1 MPPDA
6 DPERHLFTGWL
17 LGPKR
22 FIAVVIAFC
31 LILGAKTWWE
41 FAEQLA
47 QAPCQGLPDFGC
59 WANALA
65 KAVVA
70 GLVTASFCLLSLWF
84 ISYFTPE
91 VGQMIAE
98 LFKENRFQRGLQQGL
113 QQGFDQGHGKGRQEG
128 LEQGRREGIQQGSSD
143 QQKAWEGW
151 NRRREQAHAEG
162 REFTEPPPTLETDR
176 NGQ

>member
-1 MPPDA
+1 MTPDA

-41 FAEQLA
+41 FAEKLA

-91 VGQMIAE
+91 VWQMIAE
-98 LFKENRFQRGLQQGL
+98 LFKQNRFQRGLQRGIGQ
-113 QQGFDQGHGKGRQEG
+113 
-128 LEQGRREGIQQGSSD
+128 GIQIGASA

-151 NRRREQAHAEG
+151 NSRREQADAEG
-162 REFTEPPPTLETDR
+162 REFTEPPPTLKTNR
-176 NGQ
+176 NGK

>member
-1 MPPDA
+1 MTPDA

-59 WANALA
+59 WANAFA
-65 KAVVA
+65 KALVA

-91 VGQMIAE
+91 VWQMIAE
-98 LFKENRFQRGLQQGL
+98 LFKEGRFQRGLQQGL
-113 QQGFDQGHGKGRQEG
+113 QRGIGQ
-128 LEQGRREGIQQGSSD
+128 GIQIGASA

-151 NRRREQAHAEG
+151 NSRREQAAAEG

>member
-1 MPPDA
+1 MTPDA

-31 LILGAKTWWE
+31 LILGGKTWWE

-91 VGQMIAE
+91 VWQMIAE
-98 LFKENRFQRGLQQGL
+98 LFKQNRFQRGAAT
-113 QQGFDQGHGKGRQEG
+113 
-128 LEQGRREGIQQGSSD
+128 
-143 QQKAWEGW
+143 QQKAWEDW
-151 NRRREQAHAEG
+151 NRRREQADAEG
-162 REFTEPPPTLETDR
+162 REFTEPPPTLKTDR

>member
-1 MPPDA
+1 MTPDA

-41 FAEQLA
+41 FAENLA
-47 QAPCQGLPDFGC
+47 QAQCQGLPDFGC
-59 WANALA
+59 WANAWA

-84 ISYFTPE
+84 ISYFTRE
-91 VGQMIAE
+91 VWQMIAE
-98 LFKENRFQRGLQQGL
+98 LFKESRFQRGLQR
-113 QQGFDQGHGKGRQEG
+113 GFAQGHGQGRQEG
-128 LEQGRREGIQQGSSD
+128 LEQGRREGIQQVAA

-151 NRRREQAHAEG
+151 NSRREQADAEG
-162 REFTEPPPTLETDR
+162 REFTEPPPTLKTNR

>member
-1 MPPDA
+1 MTPDA

-47 QAPCQGLPDFGC
+47 STPCQGLPDFGC
-59 WANALA
+59 WANAFA
-65 KAVVA
+65 KALVA

-91 VGQMIAE
+91 VWQMIAE
-98 LFKENRFQRGLQQGL
+98 LFKESRFQRGLQRGAA
-113 QQGFDQGHGKGRQEG
+113 
-128 LEQGRREGIQQGSSD
+128 I

>member
-1 MPPDA
+1 MTPDA

-41 FAEQLA
+41 FAENLA
-47 QAPCQGLPDFGC
+47 QAQCQGLPDFGC

-65 KAVVA
+65 KSLVA

-84 ISYFTPE
+84 ISYFTRE
-91 VGQMIAE
+91 VWQMIAE
-98 LFKENRFQRGLQQGL
+98 LFKQNRFQRGL
-113 QQGFDQGHGKGRQEG
+113 DQGVQIGA
-128 LEQGRREGIQQGSSD
+128 SA

-151 NRRREQAHAEG
+151 NRRREQADAEG

>member
-41 FAEQLA
+41 FAENLS

-59 WANALA
+59 WANAFA
-65 KAVVA
+65 KALVA

-91 VGQMIAE
+91 VWQMIAE
-98 LFKENRFQRGLQQGL
+98 LFKQNRFQRGL
-113 QQGFDQGHGKGRQEG
+113 DQGVQIGA
-128 LEQGRREGIQQGSSD
+128 ST
-143 QQKAWEGW
+143 QQKAWEDW

-162 REFTEPPPTLETDR
+162 REFTEPPPTLESDR

>member
-1 MPPDA
+1 MTPDA

-65 KAVVA
+65 KAFVA

-91 VGQMIAE
+91 VWQMIAE
-98 LFKENRFQRGLQQGL
+98 LFKQNRFQRGAAT
-113 QQGFDQGHGKGRQEG
+113 
-128 LEQGRREGIQQGSSD
+128 
-143 QQKAWEGW
+143 QQKAWEDW
-151 NRRREQAHAEG
+151 NRRREQADAEG
-162 REFTEPPPTLETDR
+162 REFTEPPPTLKTDR

>member
-1 MPPDA
+1 MTPDA

-41 FAEQLA
+41 FAENLA
-47 QAPCQGLPDFGC
+47 QAQCQGLPDFGC
-59 WANALA
+59 WANAWA
-65 KAVVA
+65 KALVA

-84 ISYFTPE
+84 ISYFTRE
-91 VGQMIAE
+91 VWQMIAE
-98 LFKENRFQRGLQQGL
+98 LFKESRFQRGLQQGL
-113 QQGFDQGHGKGRQEG
+113 QRGIGQ
-128 LEQGRREGIQQGSSD
+128 GIQIGASA
-143 QQKAWEGW
+143 QQKAWEDW
-151 NRRREQAHAEG
+151 NRRREQADAEG
-162 REFTEPPPTLETDR
+162 REFTEPPPTLEINR

>member
-1 MPPDA
+1 MIPDA

-59 WANALA
+59 WADALA
-65 KAVVA
+65 KALVA

-91 VGQMIAE
+91 VWQMIAE
-98 LFKENRFQRGLQQGL
+98 LFKQNRFQRGAAT
-113 QQGFDQGHGKGRQEG
+113 
-128 LEQGRREGIQQGSSD
+128 

-151 NRRREQAHAEG
+151 NRRREQADAEG
-162 REFTEPPPTLETDR
+162 REFTEPPPTLKTNR

>member
-1 MPPDA
+1 MT
-6 DPERHLFTGWL
+6 PEDTAARHLFTGWL

-31 LILGAKTWWE
+31 LILAAETWWE
-41 FAEQLA
+41 FEEQLA
-47 QAPCQGLPDFGC
+47 QAQCLGLPDFGC
-59 WANALA
+59 WANAGA
-65 KAVVA
+65 KALVA

-84 ISYFTPE
+84 ISYFTKE

-98 LFKENRFQRGLQQGL
+98 IFKQNRFQQGAAA
-113 QQGFDQGHGKGRQEG
+113 
-128 LEQGRREGIQQGSSD
+128 

-151 NRRREQAHAEG
+151 NRRREQAAAEG
-162 REFTEPPPTLETDR
+162 REFTEPPPTLEITR

>member
-65 KAVVA
+65 KALVA

-84 ISYFTPE
+84 ISYFTRE
-91 VGQMIAE
+91 VWQMIAE
-98 LFKENRFQRGLQQGL
+98 LFKEGRFQRGLQQGL
-113 QQGFDQGHGKGRQEG
+113 QRGIGQ
-128 LEQGRREGIQQGSSD
+128 GIQIGASA

-151 NRRREQAHAEG
+151 NSRREQAHAEG

>member
-1 MPPDA
+1 MTPDA

-41 FAEQLA
+41 FGEQLP
-47 QAPCQGLPDFGC
+47 QTPCQGLPDFGC
-59 WANALA
+59 WANAFA
-65 KAVVA
+65 KALVA

-91 VGQMIAE
+91 VWQMIAE
-98 LFKENRFQRGLQQGL
+98 LFKQNRFQRGL
-113 QQGFDQGHGKGRQEG
+113 DQGVQIGA
-128 LEQGRREGIQQGSSD
+128 ST

-151 NRRREQAHAEG
+151 NRRREQAHNEG
-162 REFTEPPPTLETDR
+162 REFTEPPPTLESDR

>member
-59 WANALA
+59 WADALA
-65 KAVVA
+65 KALVA

-91 VGQMIAE
+91 VWQMIAE
-98 LFKENRFQRGLQQGL
+98 LFKQNRFQRGAAT
-113 QQGFDQGHGKGRQEG
+113 
-128 LEQGRREGIQQGSSD
+128 
-143 QQKAWEGW
+143 QQKDWEGW
-151 NRRREQAHAEG
+151 NRRREQADAEG
-162 REFTEPPPTLETDR
+162 REFTEPPPTLKTNR